1 VIRWHLQGHDDHS
14 RDFND
19 AFESLADDVE

>member
-1 VIRWHLQGHDDHS
+1 LLSTRYGVFVLQA
-14 RDFND
+14 ND